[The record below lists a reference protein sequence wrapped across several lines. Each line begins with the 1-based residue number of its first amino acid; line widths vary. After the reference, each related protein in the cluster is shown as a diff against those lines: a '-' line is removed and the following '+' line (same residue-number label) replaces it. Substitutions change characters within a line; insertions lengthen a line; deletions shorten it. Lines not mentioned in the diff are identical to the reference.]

1 MMNKIKLILAVLV
14 TTFCLSLFS
23 VVFAQQKEGFFI
35 GWSQPLLGDGDLEIE
50 TNTSNISLAQTIN
63 NIRALNN
70 SGDPTQIASAQTSAA
85 ILAEI
90 FSGIATTDILNNDV
104 PDIILDNHINI
115 FIPNVSTTETPDVD
129 FEGGYGIKAGYNF
142 SQFRVYYSLYNLTYK
157 DSAKYTDTAIK
168 ANLVF
173 GDWIYKRFFV
183 GLGYGK
189 ANFDAKSSQYNI
201 SIAGTGDVN
210 VFNLGYD
217 YPINKNFKISGGYFI
232 AKFDFE
238 IDENIPRELAGTIT
252 IEIPTNFKIK
262 AGGNALYIDA
272 IYTF

>member
-1 MMNKIKLILAVLV
+1 MDKKKPFWLEIWHICYRILDDNVSILLLIIR
-14 TTFCLSLFS
+14 SILFS
-23 VVFAQQKEGFFI
+23 KVQF
-35 GWSQPLLGDGDLEIE
+35 
-50 TNTSNISLAQTIN
+50 
-63 NIRALNN
+63 
-70 SGDPTQIASAQTSAA
+70 
-85 ILAEI
+85 
-90 FSGIATTDILNNDV
+90 TTD
-104 PDIILDNHINI
+104 
-115 FIPNVSTTETPDVD
+115 TPDVD

-142 SQFRVYYSLYNLTYK
+142 SQFRVYYSLYNLSYK

-173 GDWIYKRFFV
+173 GDWVYKGFFV

-238 IDENIPRELAGTIT
+238 VDENVPLEFG
-252 IEIPTNFKIK
+252 
-262 AGGNALYIDA
+262 Y
-272 IYTF
+272 

>member
-1 MMNKIKLILAVLV
+1 MNKIKLILAVLV

-35 GWSQPLLGDGDLEIE
+35 GWSQPLSGSGDLEIDI
-50 TNTSNISLAQTIN
+50 TTSEVTLPAQLGGTVI
-63 NIRALNN
+63 
-70 SGDPTQIASAQTSAA
+70 PVTT
-85 ILAEI
+85 
-90 FSGIATTDILNNDV
+90 TTD
-104 PDIILDNHINI
+104 
-115 FIPNVSTTETPDVD
+115 TPDVD

-142 SQFRVYYSLYNLTYK
+142 SQFRVYYSNYNLSYK

-173 GDWIYKRFFV
+173 GDWVYKGFFV

-238 IDENIPRELAGTIT
+238 IDENVPQEFPTGDIVEF
-252 IEIPTNFKIK
+252 PTNFKIK
-262 AGGNALYIDA
+262 AGGNSLYVDA

>member
-1 MMNKIKLILAVLV
+1 MELV
-14 TTFCLSLFS
+14 
-23 VVFAQQKEGFFI
+23 I
-35 GWSQPLLGDGDLEIE
+35 P
-50 TNTSNISLAQTIN
+50 
-63 NIRALNN
+63 
-70 SGDPTQIASAQTSAA
+70 
-85 ILAEI
+85 
-90 FSGIATTDILNNDV
+90 ATT
-104 PDIILDNHINI
+104 
-115 FIPNVSTTETPDVD
+115 TTDTPDVD

-142 SQFRVYYSLYNLTYK
+142 SQFRVYYSNYNLSYK

-173 GDWIYKRFFV
+173 GDWVYKGFFV

-217 YPINKNFKISGGYFI
+217 YPINENFKISGGYFI

-238 IDENIPRELAGTIT
+238 IDENVPQGGG

-262 AGGNALYIDA
+262 AGGDALYVDA